1 MRAFAEGK
9 MSARERLCG
18 RRLQSNSVMRI
29 AIVLIAVT
37 LTASVAVAQGFPP
50 PQTATPTTS
59 GASPTAQFAA
69 TAAKDPGVAKAKQI
83 LDAMIHALG
92 GDAYLTM
99 RDMTIEG
106 RTYAFYQGKPKGL
119 GTLFWRFW
127 QTPDKDRYEFTKERD
142 VIDLFVGDKA
152 YETTYKGTVSLDP
165 KELTDFLRRR
175 EHSLDWVVRNWL
187 AAKGTMILYD
197 GTAIVEQDLVDKVT
211 VLTANNDSVSIAV
224 NPRSHLPVRTSYSYR
239 DPIDRQFDEEAEVYS
254 NYKLV
259 QGINTPYATVRMEN
273 GEMSNQRFVNKVT
286 YNTGLADT
294 LFEPKGLLYQQP
306 KPGTQTPK

>member
-1 MRAFAEGK
+1 MRMFADRK
-9 MSARERLCG
+9 LSLRKRIRG
-18 RRLQSNSVMRI
+18 RGLQSDSVMRI
-29 AIVLIAVT
+29 ASLLVAVT

-50 PQTATPTTS
+50 PPQAASPTTAA
-59 GASPTAQFAA
+59 ASPTAQFAA

-83 LDAMIHALG
+83 LDAMIRALG

-99 RDMTIEG
+99 RDMSIEG

-127 QTPDKDRYEFTKERD
+127 QAPDKDRYEFTKERD
-142 VIDLFVGDKA
+142 VIDLFLGNTA
-152 YETTYKGTVSLDP
+152 YETTYKGTVLLDP

-175 EHSLDWVVRNWL
+175 EHSLDWV
-187 AAKGTMILYD
+187 
-197 GTAIVEQDLVDKVT
+197 VDKVT

-286 YNTGLADT
+286 YNTGLAET

-306 KPGTQTPK
+306 KPGEPKPQ